1 MSRRIILFWKKTNI
15 EHWVRLM
22 RLNFPLQRFG
32 SGRRSRSLWA
42 FFLCLEMLRTV
53 HARFSIPWVVCAHS
67 GSLWS
72 PPVSPACHLQSSLG
86 FGSPARGWSDGST
99 PGAGGREDSGENR
112 TDEWVVLL
120 SPKSAV
126 QVKDGMFRYS
136 HHWPV
141 SRSPPSFARSPG
153 WQPALCRFDL
163 RLSQPIRRESD
174 EWSWTWLDKTPSES
188 TLWAQSFIIKS
199 LNWASK

>member
-1 MSRRIILFWKKTNI
+1 
-15 EHWVRLM
+15 
-22 RLNFPLQRFG
+22 
-32 SGRRSRSLWA
+32 
-42 FFLCLEMLRTV
+42 MLRTV

-112 TDEWVVLL
+112 TDERVVLL